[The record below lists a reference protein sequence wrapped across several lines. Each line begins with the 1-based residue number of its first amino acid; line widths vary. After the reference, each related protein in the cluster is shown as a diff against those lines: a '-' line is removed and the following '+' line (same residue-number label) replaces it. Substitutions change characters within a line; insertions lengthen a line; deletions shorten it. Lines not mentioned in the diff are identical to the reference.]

1 MPDEEDPLMPAT
13 AVRTRR
19 SAIVSSLALGAMLA
33 LATPVAA
40 MHLDLEQSCTA
51 LVATEGGEPGPSAT
65 VMVGESVEI
74 HGLFPRG
81 ENPESA
87 PEVRVRLDKDGVEQD
102 LFTVEQDEHD
112 EIFVILVFE
121 PGDEGQWQ
129 ITAFAENT
137 GCGGPADVTVL
148 AAGAASA
155 PTAVPS
161 PTPAPTPA
169 AMPDTAGETGGAM
182 PVVVLLLGGLVTA
195 ILVAGSVVLRHR
207 ASSTPP
213 GRGS

>member
-51 LVATEGGEPGPSAT
+51 LVAVEGGEPGPSAT
-65 VMVGESVEI
+65 VRVGDLLEV

-81 ENPESA
+81 EDPETA
-87 PEVRVRLDKDGVEQD
+87 PELLVRLSKDGVEQSVI
-102 LFTVEQDEHD
+102 TVEQDVYD
-112 EIFVILVFE
+112 EFLLELVFE

-129 ITAFAENT
+129 ILAVPAVDG
-137 GCGGPADVTVL
+137 GCGGSADVTVL
-148 AAGAASA
+148 ASAAE
-155 PTAVPS
+155 PS

-169 AMPDTAGETGGAM
+169 AMPDTANRPDAGVPPPMLLSGALLAL
-182 PVVVLLLGGLVTA
+182 VLILGSA
-195 ILVAGSVVLRHR
+195 VLWRR
-207 ASSTPP
+207 AAPSSRP
-213 GRGS
+213 RS